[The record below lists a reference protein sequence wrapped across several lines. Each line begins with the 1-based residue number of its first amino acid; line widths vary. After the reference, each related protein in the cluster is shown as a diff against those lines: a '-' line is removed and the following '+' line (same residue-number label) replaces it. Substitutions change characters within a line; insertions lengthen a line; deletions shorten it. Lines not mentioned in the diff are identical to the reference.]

1 MGRENQPR
9 TISQGSGLRAQF
21 HLQMTCAHTCLPPE
35 SVSDGIRPWTCTPYP
50 ATLWPAQTL
59 IYMSHFHLCAQ
70 SLIASRIGEDS
81 STPAL
86 SSWFDRA
93 RAHLAPCSLA
103 ACGPTRHSLP
113 QTTLSLGDSNQR
125 RWNVVCRPGCTASAR
140 VRRPFAGVVSALL
153 YERRWLRDMA

>member
-1 MGRENQPR
+1 MESGRGRARLTLPR
-9 TISQGSGLRAQF
+9 FGL
-21 HLQMTCAHTCLPPE
+21 HILLSTC
-35 SVSDGIRPWTCTPYP
+35 SI
-50 ATLWPAQTL
+50 
-59 IYMSHFHLCAQ
+59 FHLCAQ

-125 RWNVVCRPGCTASAR
+125 R
-140 VRRPFAGVVSALL
+140 
-153 YERRWLRDMA
+153 